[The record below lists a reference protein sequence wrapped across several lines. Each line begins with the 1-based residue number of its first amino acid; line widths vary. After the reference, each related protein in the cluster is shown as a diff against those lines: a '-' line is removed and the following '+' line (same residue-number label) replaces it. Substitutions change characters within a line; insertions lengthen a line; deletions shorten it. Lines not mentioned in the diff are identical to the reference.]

1 MFWLDGRPLEGV
13 VVDLDGTLLDSM
25 QVWSEIDE
33 EFLGRRGFAVPEDY
47 GEAIV
52 SLGFRATA
60 EYTIQ
65 RFGLS
70 ETPEQLMEEWS
81 RMAAWKYHHQVPLK
95 PGAFS
100 FLSLLHQKGVPIM
113 AATALDP
120 ALAMPCLARHKVDSW
135 LQGLVTVDQVG
146 QGKAYPAIWLEA
158 ARQLACSPERCLALD
173 DVAEALDGARQAGMM
188 AVGVPDPCSSSRPA
202 LERAACLV
210 VEDLCQLTQMLT
222 WSRQD

>member
-1 MFWLDGRPLEGV
+1 MFWLGDRPLEGV
-13 VVDLDGTLLDSM
+13 LLDLDGTLLDSM
-25 QVWSEIDE
+25 QVWSQIDE
-33 EFLGRRGFAVPEDY
+33 EFLGRRGFSVPADY

-81 RMAAWKYHHQVPLK
+81 QMAAWKYHHEVALK

-100 FLSLLHQKGVPIM
+100 LLSAFHQRNIPMI

-120 ALAMPCLARHKVDSW
+120 SLALPCLARHGVDGW
-135 LQGLVTVDQVG
+135 LRGLVTVDQVG
-146 QGKAYPAIWLEA
+146 EGKARPAIWLEA
-158 ARQLACSPERCLALD
+158 ARQLGLPAERCLALD
-173 DVAEALDGARQAGMM
+173 DVAEALSGARQAGML
-188 AVGVPDPCSSSRPA
+188 AVGVPDPCSSSRQA
-202 LERAACLV
+202 LEQAACLV
-210 VEDLCQLTQMLT
+210 AENLDQLAGMLVFP
-222 WSRQD
+222 QD